1 MVNKSRHCHRHNQ
14 DDLND
19 QDGQNKHNDQYDG
32 DDVDYT
38 NHVFGLCFNC
48 LIISIIIY
56 FQYGLLTMSMDY

>member
-1 MVNKSRHCHRHNQ
+1 MVNKSRYCHRHNQ

-19 QDGQNKHNDQYDG
+19 QDDQDNDQYDG